1 MTPLVLGRTLRT
13 SKSFHF
19 CSAKVWDEADTSMA
33 VPTAGSGGD
42 TSATEQSGGEE
53 EAAAVAEAEANASKM
68 LLTRCVLVL
77 YIAKIL
83 VRFRIRI
90 QRTVTRSP
98 RACPRIWVTVRGMR
112 MLNLTPKIFAMSDAL
127 FLELQIFQV
136 F

>member
-1 MTPLVLGRTLRT
+1 
-13 SKSFHF
+13 
-19 CSAKVWDEADTSMA
+19 MA

-90 QRTVTRSP
+90 QRTVTKSEGLP
-98 RACPRIWVTVRGMR
+98 EDFWSQSEG
-112 MLNLTPKIFAMSDAL
+112 
-127 FLELQIFQV
+127 
-136 F
+136 